1 MRRVLLLGFA
11 GLLAGAGLYAS
22 SGSSGANPSAAIA
35 GEPLEEAR
43 RQASDVRRQAG
54 EGSAQAGTE
63 TLGVDPAVEARSP
76 KPDASLALQL
86 DKLERV
92 GDHYEAP
99 LGDKRVTLT
108 LDPALQEEAEKLLAE
123 ARAPRA
129 AIVAMTPDGKI
140 LALAGR
146 RTEEPK
152 GGTKGT
158 PDASL
163 ALEPWAPAASV
174 FKLVTA
180 SALVTDHVDPEDKVC
195 YHGGIRSVS
204 ESNLRDDKRDN
215 NCQTLTY
222 GVAHSNNAI
231 LGKLAFQHLEPA
243 ELAQMAITLGL
254 ATHEPGLGTTGELDL
269 PKDKDLAFAQAAAGF
284 TGSKLSALGGALLAA
299 TFADGGEQPAPRIVD
314 GPVALHRVLPEDIA
328 RQVGKMMVATCE
340 YGSASRAFGRHRP
353 IAVAG
358 KTGTLTRTD
367 PFYMEHSWF
376 VGYAP
381 ADKPEIVVAVVLG
394 NPESWHLRAQE
405 AARRL
410 IDRAIRRESDRA
422 DDPAKR
428 AKHH

>member
-11 GLLAGAGLYAS
+11 GLLAGAGLYLS
-22 SGSSGANPSAAIA
+22 SGSSGANPPPAAIA
-35 GEPLEEAR
+35 GAPIEGAR
-43 RQASDVRRQAG
+43 EQAAF
-54 EGSAQAGTE
+54 E
-63 TLGVDPAVEARSP
+63 
-76 KPDASLALQL
+76 SLATQPVAPRERAVPEATLKL
-86 DKLERV
+86 DAIERV

-108 LDPALQEEAEKLLAE
+108 LDPVLQEQAEKLLAE

-152 GGTKGT
+152 GGRKGT
-158 PDASL
+158 PDPAL

-243 ELAQMAITLGL
+243 ELAQMAIQLGL
-254 ATHEPGLGTTGELDL
+254 GTHEPGLGTTGEIDL

-299 TFADGGEQPAPRIVD
+299 TFADGGEQPAPRLVAD
-314 GPVALHRVLPEDIA
+314 ASPAALHRVLPEDIA
-328 RQVGKMMVATCE
+328 HQVARMMVATCE
-340 YGSASRAFGRHRP
+340 YGSAARAFGRHR
-353 IAVAG
+353 AVSVAG

-410 IDRAIRRESDRA
+410 IDRALISATGRESDRGDA
-422 DDPAKR
+422 PAKR
-428 AKHH
+428 AKRR

>member
-22 SGSSGANPSAAIA
+22 SGRSEPAMIA
-35 GEPLEEAR
+35 GPR
-43 RQASDVRRQAG
+43 TSDLGPRTADP
-54 EGSAQAGTE
+54 TIE
-63 TLGVDPAVEARSP
+63 TLGVDPKLEARGP
-76 KPDASLALQL
+76 KSEVRGPRSEVLQL
-86 DKLERV
+86 DKVELH

-99 LGDKRVTLT
+99 LGDHRVTLT
-108 LDPALQEEAEKLLAE
+108 LDPELQEQAEKLLDE
-123 ARAPRA
+123 SRAPRA
-129 AIVAMTPDGKI
+129 AIVVMTPDGKI

-146 RTEEPK
+146 KTDEPK

-158 PDASL
+158 LDPTL

-180 SALVTDHVDPEDKVC
+180 SALVDKHVDPEDKVC
-195 YHGGIRSVS
+195 FHGGIRSVS

-215 NCQTLTY
+215 NCQTLTF

-231 LGKLAFQHLEPA
+231 VGKLAFQHLEPS
-243 ELAQMAITLGL
+243 ELDTMAHALGVG
-254 ATHEPGLGTTGELDL
+254 APGKLGGAAGELDL

-299 TFADGGEQPAPRIVD
+299 TFADRGEQPAPRLVAD
-314 GPVALHRVLPEDIA
+314 DPVAMKRVVSEDIA
-328 RQVGKMMVATCE
+328 RAVASMMVATCQ
-340 YGSASRAFGRHRP
+340 YGTASRAFGRHHG
-353 IAVAG
+353 AGAFEVAG
-358 KTGTLTRTD
+358 KTGSLTRTD

-381 ADKPEIVVAVVLG
+381 ADKPQYVVAVVLG
-394 NPESWHLRAQE
+394 NPESWHLKAPE

-410 IDRAIRRESDRA
+410 LDRAIRRESDRG
-422 DDPAKR
+422 DDAASPPAKR
-428 AKHH
+428 AKRR

>member
-11 GLLAGAGLYAS
+11 GLLAGAGLYLS

-35 GEPLEEAR
+35 GTPLE
-43 RQASDVRRQAG
+43 QAKEQAAF
-54 EGSAQAGTE
+54 ESLATQQ
-63 TLGVDPAVEARSP
+63 PAKREVP
-76 KPDASLALQL
+76 KPDATLKL
-86 DKLERV
+86 DAIERV

-99 LGDKRVTLT
+99 LGDQRVTLT
-108 LDPALQEEAEKLLAE
+108 LDPLLQEQAEKLLAE
-123 ARAPRA
+123 ARAPRG

-152 GGTKGT
+152 GGTNGT

-180 SALVTDHVDPEDKVC
+180 SALVADHVDPQDKVC

-215 NCQTLTY
+215 NCQTLTF

-231 LGKLAFQHLEPA
+231 VGKLAFQHLEPT
-243 ELAQMAITLGL
+243 ELAQMAIQLGL
-254 ATHEPGLGTTGELDL
+254 AKQISGAPGLGTTGELDL

-299 TFADGGEQPAPRIVD
+299 TFADGGEQPQPRLVD

-328 RQVGKMMVATCE
+328 HAVGKMMVATCE
-340 YGSASRAFGRHRP
+340 YGSASRAFGRHRA

-381 ADKPEIVVAVVLG
+381 AEKPEIIVAVVLG

-405 AARRL
+405 AAKRL

-428 AKHH
+428 AKRR

>member
-1 MRRVLLLGFA
+1 MRRWFLLGFA
-11 GLLAGAGLYAS
+11 ALLAGAGLYAS
-22 SGSSGANPSAAIA
+22 SGSAGPSAPPADIA
-35 GEPLEEAR
+35 GEALETAKFESLADKPLPEAR
-43 RQASDVRRQAG
+43 
-54 EGSAQAGTE
+54 
-63 TLGVDPAVEARSP
+63 PKPEARL
-76 KPDASLALQL
+76 DL
-86 DKLERV
+86 DKLERL

-99 LGDKRVTLT
+99 RGDHRVKLT

-129 AIVAMTPDGKI
+129 AIVAMKPDGTI

-146 RTEEPK
+146 RTEQPK

-180 SALVTDHVDPEDKVC
+180 SALVSGGVQPDDKVC
-195 YHGGIRSVS
+195 FHGGIRSVT
-204 ESNLRDDKRDN
+204 ESNLRDDRRDN

-222 GVAHSNNAI
+222 GVAHSNNA
-231 LGKLAFQHLEPA
+231 LVGKLAFQHLEPA
-243 ELAQMAITLGL
+243 ALDKMAQAF
-254 ATHEPGLGTTGELDL
+254 GLGAAIRFGAFGELDL
-269 PKDKDLAFAQAAAGF
+269 PHDKDLTFAQAAAGF
-284 TGSKLSALGGALLAA
+284 SGSKLSALGGALLAA
-299 TFADGGEQPAPRIVD
+299 TFADSGEQPAPRIVAD
-314 GPVALHRVLPEDIA
+314 DAAGSPHRVVPDDIA
-328 RQVGKMMVATCE
+328 RAVAKMMVATCE
-340 YGSASRAFGRHRP
+340 YGSAARAFGRHRA
-353 IAVAG
+353 ITVAG

-381 ADKPEIVVAVVLG
+381 ADKPEIVVAVILG

-410 IDRAIRRESDRA
+410 IDRATRRGTALTLPGD
-422 DDPAKR
+422 AKSR
-428 AKHH
+428 